1 MLKTIFDSMEDHI
14 SRKGDV
20 AIQGLKGSYLPF
32 LASRWVYEKR
42 GPLLVVLPTLNEAET
57 FLQDLRFF
65 TGPHKKCLLFP
76 QWEVLPY
83 ENLSPHPDIISTRL
97 STLYSLISSHV
108 DVVVVPVQA
117 LMQKIIPKALLSG
130 SLDYLIAGEETAFEA
145 FTSRLSGSGYA
156 RVAQVEERAE
166 FSVRGGIVDLF
177 GAGMESPVRIEFLAD
192 EVESIRH
199 FDLETQRSIDRQI
212 EDVIIL
218 PATEAFIDPA
228 SRKDIAGK
236 IRDRAKEVEIP
247 RSRIAEII
255 QKIEE
260 GISFQGMEFFCPDF
274 YAELSSLTDYI
285 GDNFTVIKVDGEEL
299 SARARDF
306 EELYAEGYGHSIEHQ
321 WPFPPPNSMYLTAG
335 QLMDDLSKRPVI
347 SAGGLHLGKSE
358 ALRLDI
364 ENNFE
369 LKSMISWKGKAD
381 NPLAPLARQLDEW
394 RDEGLKIFFS
404 AHTIGQGERLAELLR
419 HYGLNLKLRDSSP
432 EMSASAGDLLLYVG
446 ELSAGFRDR
455 ANRLVLIA
463 EEEIFGERHRH
474 RGPLKKGS
482 GLNLSTFNQLKI
494 DDYVVHLD
502 HGIGLYRGLK
512 KVEAGGQAGDYL
524 ELEYFAGDKVFVPV
538 DRLGLVQR
546 YAGGDNSSARLDRL
560 GGNSWEKAKKKVKK
574 AVCDIAK
581 ELMEIQAAR
590 QVMEGFAYS
599 KADEVY
605 GEFEASFEYE
615 ETMDQKSAI
624 DDVLSDMESKR
635 PLDRLVCGDVGYGK
649 TEVAVRAA
657 FKAAMDG
664 RQTAVLVPTTILAHQ
679 HQQTF
684 TDRFKGY
691 PIVVERLTRFCGG
704 KRQEEV
710 IERLKDGKVDVVVGT
725 HRLLQKDVDF
735 NNLGLVVIDEEQRF
749 GVSHKEKLK
758 KMRKTVD
765 VLTLTATPIPRTLNM
780 AMAGIRDLSIISSP
794 PEGRLAIRTQL
805 AKFDEE
811 TVRDAVLRELR
822 RGGQVF
828 FVHNRV
834 QDIENIAIRVRAIVP
849 EAKVAIGHGQMG
861 EKALEEVMLD
871 FYEGRSNLLVCTTII
886 ESGLDIPAANTII
899 INNAQNFGLG
909 QLYQLRGRVGRSKH
923 RAYAYLMIPGEAVL
937 TKDARKRLQAIQE
950 MTELS
955 SGFQLASYDLEI
967 RGAGNLLGAEQSGN
981 IEAVGFDL
989 FTDLLEQEVAALK
1002 GERRRDAIDPEIT
1015 FPFQAFIPEDYVL
1028 DTAQRLNL
1036 YKRLSALGDEDMLS
1050 EMRPELLDRFGPIP
1064 QPAVNFLALIS
1075 LKILLRNGRIKE
1087 ATVSKKSL
1095 SLLVDSESRVDV
1107 AKVLALVTE
1116 NPKKYTVSP
1125 DMRFKLIFD
1134 SPNWLKGLE
1143 EGKKIL
1149 KGLIECGSF

>member
-1 MLKTIFDSMEDHI
+1 MLKTLFDSVEDRI
-14 SRKGDV
+14 SRKGAV
-20 AIQGLKGSYLPF
+20 AIQGVKGSYLPF
-32 LASRWVYEKR
+32 MASRWVKEKK
-42 GPLLVVLPTLNEAET
+42 GPLLIVLPTINEAET

-65 TGPHKKCLLFP
+65 TGSHEGSLLFP

-97 STLYSLISSHV
+97 STLYALLSSPP
-108 DVVVVPVQA
+108 DVIVAPVQA
-117 LMQKIIPKALLSG
+117 LMQKVIPKAVLG
-130 SLDYLIAGEETAFEA
+130 DALDYLIAGEETDFEV
-145 FTSRLSGSGYA
+145 FTSGLSSSGYA
-156 RVAQVEERAE
+156 RVAQVEERGE

-177 GAGMESPVRIEFLAD
+177 GAGMESPVRIEFFGD
-192 EVESIRH
+192 EIESIRH
-199 FDLETQRSIDRQI
+199 FEAESQRST
-212 EDVIIL
+212 DVQMDELIIL
-218 PATEAFIDPA
+218 PATEAFIAPEK
-228 SRKDIAGK
+228 RKAIAGK
-236 IRDRAKEVEIP
+236 IKERARALEIP
-247 RSRIAEII
+247 RVRIGEII

-260 GISFQGMEFFCPDF
+260 GIGFQGMEFFLPDF
-274 YAELSSLTDYI
+274 YTGLSSLTDYL
-285 GDNFTVIKVDGEEL
+285 GDDFTVIKVDGEEL
-299 SARARDF
+299 LARCRDF
-306 EELYAEGYGHSIEHQ
+306 EDICTEGYGHAISHQ
-321 WPFPPPNSMYLTAG
+321 WPFPPTSSLYLTADS
-335 QLMDDLSKRPVI
+335 LLEALAKRPLI
-347 SAGGLHLGKSE
+347 LAGGLHIGESE
-358 ALRLDI
+358 ALRLDT

-369 LKSMISWKGKAD
+369 LKSMISWKGKSD
-381 NPLAPLARQLDEW
+381 NPLAPLARQVDEW
-394 RDEGLKIFFS
+394 RDEGISVFFS
-404 AHTIGQGERLAELLR
+404 AHTAGQGERLTELLR
-419 HYGLNLKLRDSSP
+419 PYGLKLKLRDSSP
-432 EMSASAGDLLLYVG
+432 EISGTGEDLLLYIG
-446 ELSAGFRDR
+446 ELSAGFKDR

-463 EEEIFGERHRH
+463 EEEIFGERHKH
-474 RGPLKKGS
+474 RGPKKGS
-482 GLNLSTFNQLKI
+482 GLNLTTFNQLKI

-524 ELEYFAGDKVFVPV
+524 ELEYLGGDKVFLPV
-538 DRLGLVQR
+538 DRLSLVQR
-546 YAGGDNSSARLDRL
+546 YAGGDNASVRLDRL
-560 GGNSWEKAKKKVKK
+560 GGTSWEKAKKKVKK

-590 QVMEGFAYS
+590 KVMKGFAYS
-599 KADEVY
+599 KADETFM
-605 GEFEASFEYE
+605 EFEASFEYE
-615 ETMDQKSAI
+615 ETVDQKSAI
-624 DDVLSDMESKR
+624 NDVLNDMESER

-649 TEVAVRAA
+649 TEVAIRAA

-679 HQQTF
+679 HRQTF
-684 TDRFKGY
+684 RDRFKSY
-691 PIVVERLTRFCGG
+691 PLVVEHLTRFCGK
-704 KRQEEV
+704 KRQEEI
-710 IERLKDGKVDVVVGT
+710 IEGLKAGSVDVVIGT
-725 HRLLQKDVDF
+725 HRLLQKDIAF

-749 GVSHKEKLK
+749 GVTHKEKLK

-780 AMAGIRDLSIISSP
+780 AMAGIRDLSIINSP
-794 PEGRLAIRTQL
+794 PAGRLAIRTQL

-828 FVHNRV
+828 FVHNKV
-834 QDIENIAIRVRAIVP
+834 QDIENIAIRIRAIVP
-849 EAKVAIGHGQMG
+849 EAKLAIGHGQMG

-923 RAYAYLMIPGEAVL
+923 RAYAYLLVPGEAVL

-1002 GERRRDAIDPEIT
+1002 GERGRDTVEPEVT
-1015 FPFQAFIPEDYVL
+1015 FPFQAFIPEDYVV

-1036 YKRLSALGDEDMLS
+1036 YKRLSALYDEDLLA
-1050 EMRPELLDRFGPIP
+1050 EIRPELLDRFGPIP

-1075 LKILLRNGRIKE
+1075 LKILLKTGRIRE
-1087 ATVSKKSL
+1087 AAVSEKSL
-1095 SLLVDSESRVDV
+1095 SLLVDDEARVDV
-1107 AKVLALVTE
+1107 AKILALVAK
-1116 NPKKYTVSP
+1116 NPEKYAVSP
-1125 DMRFKLIFD
+1125 NMRFKLIFD
-1134 SPNWLKGLE
+1134 SGNWLKGLE

-1149 KGLIECGSF
+1149 KGIIEYGSF

>member
-1 MLKTIFDSMEDHI
+1 MEDHI
-14 SRKGDV
+14 ARKGDV
-20 AIQGLKGSYLPF
+20 AIRGLKGSYLPF
-32 LASRWVYEKR
+32 LASSWSLDGR

-65 TGPHKKCLLFP
+65 TGTHKKSLLFP

-97 STLYSLISSHV
+97 STLYELSTSKV
-108 DVVVVPVQA
+108 DIVVAPVQA
-117 LMQKIIPKALLSG
+117 LMQKIIPKAILSE
-130 SLDYLIAGEETAFEA
+130 SLDYLIAGEETSFDS
-145 FTSRLSGSGYA
+145 FTSKLSGSGYA
-156 RVAQVEERAE
+156 RVAQVEDRGE

-177 GAGMESPVRIEFLAD
+177 GPAMEGPVRIEFFGD

-199 FDLETQRSIDRQI
+199 FELENQRSTELTM
-212 EDVIIL
+212 EDLMIL
-218 PATEAFIDPA
+218 PAAEAFIAPEKREEVA
-228 SRKDIAGK
+228 KK
-236 IRDRAKEVEIP
+236 IKARARDLQIP
-247 RSRIAEII
+247 RSRIEEII

-260 GISFQGMEFFCPDF
+260 GIVFQGMEFFYPDF
-274 YAELSSLTDYI
+274 YPELSSLTDYL
-285 GDNFTVIKVDGEEL
+285 GDGFTVLKVDEEEL
-299 SARARDF
+299 SARCRDF
-306 EELYAEGYGHSIEHQ
+306 EDLYSEGFRHGMEHQ
-321 WPFPPPNSMYLTAG
+321 WPFPSPEALYLKREG
-335 QLMDDLSKRPVI
+335 LMVGLSKRPVI
-347 SAGGLHLGKSE
+347 SAGGVHIGE
-358 ALRLDI
+358 GEPLRLDI

-369 LKSMISWKGKAD
+369 LKSMISWKGKTE
-381 NPLAPLARQLDEW
+381 NPLQPLARQLEEW
-394 RDEGLKIFFS
+394 RDEGIKVYFS
-404 AHTIGQGERLAELLR
+404 AHTMGQGERLAELLR
-419 HYGLNLKLRDSSP
+419 HYGIELKVRDSSP
-432 EMSASAGDLLLYVG
+432 EMSTAGEDLLLYVG
-446 ELSAGFRDR
+446 ELSAGFRDK
-455 ANRLVLIA
+455 ANRIVLIA
-463 EEEIFGERHRH
+463 EEEIFGERHKH
-474 RGPLKKGS
+474 RGPSRKSS
-482 GLNLSTFNQLKI
+482 GLNLSTFNQLKA

-502 HGIGLYRGLK
+502 HGIALYRGLK

-524 ELEYFAGDKVFVPV
+524 ELEYLGGDKVFVPV
-538 DRLGLVQR
+538 DRLNLVQR
-546 YAGGDNSSARLDRL
+546 YAGGDSASARLDRL
-560 GGNSWEKAKKKVKK
+560 GGSSWEKAKKKVKK

-581 ELMEIQAAR
+581 ELMEIHAAR

-605 GEFEASFEYE
+605 GEFETSFEYE
-615 ETMDQKSAI
+615 ETVDQKNAI
-624 DDVLSDMESKR
+624 DDVISDMESDR

-649 TEVAVRAA
+649 TEVAIRAA

-684 TDRFKGY
+684 ADRFKGY
-691 PIVVERLTRFCGG
+691 PIVVERLTRFCGN
-704 KRQEEV
+704 KKQQEV
-710 IERLKDGKVDVVVGT
+710 IESLQAGKTDVVVGT
-725 HRLLQKDVDF
+725 HRLLQKDVAF

-749 GVSHKEKLK
+749 GVTHKEKLK

-805 AKFDEE
+805 AKFNEE
-811 TVRDAVLRELR
+811 TVRDAVMRELR

-834 QDIENIAIRVRAIVP
+834 QDIENIAARVKAIVP
-849 EAKVAIGHGQMG
+849 EASVTIGHGQMG
-861 EKALEEVMLD
+861 EKALEDVMLD
-871 FYEGRSNLLVCTTII
+871 FYEGRTNLLVCTTII

-923 RAYAYLMIPGEAVL
+923 RAYAYLLVPGEAVL

-989 FTDLLEQEVAALK
+989 FTDLLDQEVAALK
-1002 GERRRDAIDPEIT
+1002 GQKGRNNLEPEVT
-1015 FPFQAFIPEDYVL
+1015 FPFQAFIPEDYIS

-1036 YKRLSALGDEDMLS
+1036 YKRLSALNSEDMLS
-1050 EMRPELLDRFGPIP
+1050 DMRPELLDRFGPIP
-1064 QPAVNFLALIS
+1064 KALVNFLALIS
-1075 LKILLRNGRIKE
+1075 LKILLKDGIIRE
-1087 ATVSKKSL
+1087 AAVSEKSL
-1095 SLLVDSESRVDV
+1095 TLLVDSESRIDV
-1107 AKVLALVTE
+1107 AKILAIVAKCPGRYSIL
-1116 NPKKYTVSP
+1116 P
-1125 DMRFKLIFD
+1125 DMRFKIIFD
-1134 SPNWLKGLE
+1134 SPSWLKGLE
-1143 EGKKIL
+1143 EGKKVL
-1149 KGLIECGSF
+1149 KGLIEYDSF